1 MQQLEILQ
9 NFEEARGEF
18 RLPLDMKPCIYK
30 LLKDYELSNNGINA
44 FITACELFRIGK
56 KKIETILL
64 ELGYYKGRSAVKS
77 ASLIIY
83 TSNIPKLN
91 RIKLCAEMKRL
102 LENITRESVTWNQ

>member
-1 MQQLEILQ
+1 MQELEMLQ
-9 NFEEARGEF
+9 DFEETKGKL
-18 RLPLDMKPCIYK
+18 RLPLDMKPCICQLMK
-30 LLKDYELSNNGINA
+30 EYERSKRGINA
-44 FITACELFRIGK
+44 FIIACELFRIGK

-102 LENITRESVTWNQ
+102 LENTTRKSVTWNQ